1 MDTRLENRIIPPA
14 ASGVILRPG
23 NSLRT
28 SSCILVI
35 RIRFFESVLVTCFLF
50 IEHTYQQKSRSW
62 SSKSSPFH
70 PTGGGLHPEQGRFIS
85 LPDSDYTRYTF
96 TFASSSSHHL
106 DTDCGNW
113 DILDNI
119 LHHNHHLDDGD
130 DLLQLMYLRAAI
142 SSHHLMLLVPLLLLH
157 CSISISLHCR
167 QFWLGFGAVQCIAGF
182 SEVECISEL
191 YNVCWCV
198 LLR

>member
-70 PTGGGLHPEQGRFIS
+70 PTGGGGLHPEQGRFIS

-96 TFASSSSHHL
+96 TFASSSSQHL

-113 DILDNI
+113 DILASLI
-119 LHHNHHLDDGD
+119 TFFTTITISMMAMIYSSSCIWG
-130 DLLQLMYLRAAI
+130 QPSAAI
-142 SSHHLMLLVPLLLLH
+142 TLCCSCRCFSCTAPSLSHCTADNSDWDLVPCNASQAFLK
-157 CSISISLHCR
+157 
-167 QFWLGFGAVQCIAGF
+167 
-182 SEVECISEL
+182 
-191 YNVCWCV
+191 
-198 LLR
+198 